1 MAKQTTKRPA
11 AKAGRVP
18 KSAAKA
24 ARPPDRD
31 ADPALVA
38 VAAYYRAEKRGFK
51 QGSELDDWLAAEQ
64 EIRERTSH
72 PG

>member
-18 KSAAKA
+18 KPAAKA

-38 VAAYYRAEKRGFK
+38 VAAYYRGGVRDIRGRTAPLPARA
-51 QGSELDDWLAAEQ
+51 GSSA
-64 EIRERTSH
+64 SS
-72 PG
+72 